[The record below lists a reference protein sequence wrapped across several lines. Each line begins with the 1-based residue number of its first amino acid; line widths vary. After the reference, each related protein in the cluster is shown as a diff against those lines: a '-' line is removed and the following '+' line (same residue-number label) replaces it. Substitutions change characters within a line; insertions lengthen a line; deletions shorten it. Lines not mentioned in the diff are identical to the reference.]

1 MAIARQRR
9 GRAGGGRKHTAPHR
23 AFGARL
29 AQLRKSASLTQ
40 LALAVR
46 LQVSR
51 RQIAYYE
58 SGLGRPPGALLGRI
72 ADLFHTSTDALLGR
86 RRASHAPLSLGSA
99 IDARLRRLAR
109 LGSAGTRRLVVHLDR
124 FLASERARR

>member
-1 MAIARQRR
+1 MGIARHRR
-9 GRAGGGRKHTAPHR
+9 GRAGGGRKHKSPHG

-40 LALAVR
+40 SALATR
-46 LQVSR
+46 LKVSR

-86 RRASHAPLSLGSA
+86 RLAPAAPVSLGA
-99 IDARLRRLAR
+99 AVDTRLRRVAR
-109 LGSAGTRRLVVHLDR
+109 LGGGGARRLVAHLDR